1 MPLRTLPERFQDFS
15 GAAGQIRTADL
26 VITKTATRILYGI
39 RSCYEMSNN
48 RFNINAFFDF
58 WDYLV
63 LRRIV
68 SFFSGLL
75 EDLLEENISICL
87 IM

>member
-26 VITKTATRILYGI
+26 VITKTQNLILYGI
-39 RSCYEMSNN
+39 RSCYEMPNN
-48 RFNINAFFDF
+48 PFNINAFFDF

-68 SFFSGLL
+68 SVFLVCWK
-75 EDLLEENISICL
+75 ICWKKIFL
-87 IM
+87 FTL